1 MNSIYSSNDNVD
13 KVVVP
18 GIGFVTKF
26 TSGDIRVDY
35 KDGSAL
41 TVSRYMTIIH

>member
-1 MNSIYSSNDNVD
+1 MSHSDVN

-18 GIGFVTKF
+18 GIGMAIQLA
-26 TSGDIRVDY
+26 SGDVRIDY

-41 TVSRYMTIIH
+41 TVSYFSYNICEDT